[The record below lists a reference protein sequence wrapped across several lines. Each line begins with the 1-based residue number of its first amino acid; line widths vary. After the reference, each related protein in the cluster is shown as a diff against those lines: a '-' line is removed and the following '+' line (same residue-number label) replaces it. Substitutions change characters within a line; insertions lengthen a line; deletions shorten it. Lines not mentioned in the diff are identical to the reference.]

1 MKKIY
6 YLTGLLLLTIAG
18 ACNKEWE
25 EELFTKYLAFA
36 KNGMVQVSVK
46 YKEKG
51 GNIPLKVPIVLSG
64 STTNSENVQVTIALD
79 KDTLG
84 NLNFDR
90 FRLRQDL
97 YFKELPTDFYS
108 FESLTGT
115 IPKGSNTGYLTLNL
129 KLDGIDLVNKYI
141 LPVQII
147 STSLYEP
154 SRLKHYKKALISIVP
169 FNNYSGKYSVAGAV
183 WDRTRDENGQT
194 ALTVPS
200 RNAWVVS
207 ENSIFFFAGVTEE
220 EAMERA
226 MYKVKATFNKDSTV
240 TLTSDNP
247 LINLSQQKGTYTV
260 SKRMDEV
267 QPYLEKTYTTVYL
280 EYFYD
285 DITNPAYPLKYKFR
299 GSMILERIRNVLIP
313 EEDQLV
319 QITE

>member
-6 YLTGLLLLTIAG
+6 YLTGLFLLSIAS

-25 EELFTKYLAFA
+25 EELFTKYVAFA
-36 KNGMVQVSVK
+36 KNGVVQVSVK
-46 YKEKG
+46 YKEEG
-51 GNIPLKVPIVLSG
+51 GNIPLKVPIVLGG
-64 STTNSENVQVTIALD
+64 STTNNDDIEVTIGLD
-79 KDTLG
+79 KDTLT

-90 FRLRQDL
+90 FRLREDL
-97 YFKELPTDFYS
+97 YFKELPADFYS
-108 FESLTGT
+108 FKSLTGT
-115 IPKGSNTGYLTLNL
+115 IPKGANTGYLTLNL
-129 KLDGIDLVNKYI
+129 KLEGIDLVNKYI

-147 STSLYEP
+147 STSKYEP
-154 SRLKHYKKALISIVP
+154 SRLKHYRKALINIVP

-183 WDRTRDENGQT
+183 WDRTKDENSQT

-200 RNAWVVS
+200 RNAWVVR

-220 EAMERA
+220 EAMDRA
-226 MYKVKATFNKDSTV
+226 NYKVKATFNKDSTV

-247 LINLSQQKGTYTV
+247 SINFAQQKGTYTV

-280 EYFYD
+280 EYWYD
-285 DITNPAYPLKYKFR
+285 DITNPAYPLKYRFK
-299 GSMILERIRNVLIP
+299 GSMILERVKNILIP

-319 QITE
+319 QIGD

>member
-6 YLTGLLLLTIAG
+6 YLLASLLFIMAG

-25 EELFTKYLAFA
+25 EELFTKYVAFA
-36 KNGMVQVSVK
+36 KNGVVQVNVK
-46 YKEKG
+46 YREEG

-64 STTNSENVQVTIALD
+64 STENTEDVQVTVALD
-79 KDTLG
+79 KDTLA

-90 FRLRQDL
+90 FRLRKDL
-97 YFKELPTDFYS
+97 YFQELPADFYS
-108 FESLTGT
+108 FESLTAT
-115 IPKGSNTGYLTLNL
+115 IPKGANTGYLKVNL
-129 KLDGIDLVNKYI
+129 KLKGIDLVNKYI
-141 LPVQII
+141 LPVKIVA
-147 STSLYEP
+147 TSPYEP
-154 SRLKHYKKALISIVP
+154 SRLKYYKKALISIIP

-200 RNAWVVS
+200 RQAWVVS

-220 EAMERA
+220 EAMDRA
-226 MYKVKATFNKDSTV
+226 AYKVKATFNSDSTV

-247 LINLSQQKGTYTV
+247 AISFAQQKGTYTV

-280 EYFYD
+280 EYIYD
-285 DITNPAYPLKYKFR
+285 DVTNPAYPLKYRFK
-299 GSMILERIRNVLIP
+299 GSMVLERIKNILVP

-319 QITE
+319 EIQ

>member
-6 YLTGLLLLTIAG
+6 YLTGLFLLSIAS

-25 EELFTKYLAFA
+25 EELFTKYVAFA
-36 KNGMVQVSVK
+36 KNGVVQVSVK
-46 YKEKG
+46 YKEEG
-51 GNIPLKVPIVLSG
+51 GNIPLKVPLVLSG
-64 STTNSENVQVTIALD
+64 STTNDDDVQVTIALD
-79 KDTLG
+79 KDTLD

-97 YFKELPTDFYS
+97 YFKELPADFYS
-108 FESLTGT
+108 FESLTAT
-115 IPKGSNTGYLTLNL
+115 IPKGANTGYLKLNL
-129 KLDGIDLVNKYI
+129 KLEGIDLVNKYI

-147 STSLYEP
+147 STSRYEP
-154 SRLKHYKKALISIVP
+154 SRLKHYKKALISVVP

-183 WDRTRDENGQT
+183 WDRTRDENSQT

-200 RNAWVVS
+200 RNAWVVR

-220 EAMERA
+220 EAMDRA

-247 LINLSQQKGTYTV
+247 AINFSQQKGTYTV

-280 EYFYD
+280 EYWYD
-285 DITNPAYPLKYKFR
+285 DITNPAYPLKYRFK
-299 GSMILERIRNVLIP
+299 GSMILERVKNILIP

-319 QITE
+319 QIGD